1 VRREGVIDICSPGL
15 DLDVAWNSL
24 FPPASLLPPDHIAPL
39 REIKEKKRKEAE
51 EKKKKAPA
59 AAAAK
64 AAAGGKASEKLGKAG
79 GANIKPARISAPG
92 KQSAR

>member
-1 VRREGVIDICSPGL
+1 LPP
-15 DLDVAWNSL
+15 NSL
-24 FPPASLLPPDHIAPL
+24 SSQHEEAAAKAKIAAGQKEVEP
-39 REIKEKKRKEAE
+39 RKGHVKEKKRKEAE

-64 AAAGGKASEKLGKAG
+64 AAAAGKASEKLGKAA

>member
-1 VRREGVIDICSPGL
+1 V
-15 DLDVAWNSL
+15 
-24 FPPASLLPPDHIAPL
+24 
-39 REIKEKKRKEAE
+39 KEKKRKEAE

-64 AAAGGKASEKLGKAG
+64 AAAGKASEKLGKAG